1 MKRLSLGLLIILSGI
16 LLLLANID
24 AWNTRELIG
33 KWWPVLLI
41 AGGALTWSKN
51 RAENVWSVFL
61 MALGA
66 VLLLNRLDVTDV
78 DVGDVVGP
86 AIIIGFGVML
96 VMRSR
101 QRPEL
106 PSGRNREE
114 ITAILGGTTN
124 KNTSKDY
131 EGAKVTAV
139 MGGAELDLSHAVV
152 KKSAVIDVF
161 VVMGGLELR
170 VPQDVIVKSRAAYL
184 LGGMED
190 KTSPTSKTDDAPVL
204 YIDGTVLMGGIDI
217 KR

>member
-1 MKRLSLGLLIILSGI
+1 MKRLSLGLLIILGGI

-24 AWNTRELIG
+24 AWNMRELIS
-33 KWWPVLLI
+33 KWWPALLI
-41 AGGALTWSKN
+41 VGGVLTWSKN
-51 RAENVWSVFL
+51 RVENVWSVFL
-61 MALGA
+61 MALGT
-66 VLLLNRLDVTDV
+66 VLLLNRLDVTSINI
-78 DVGDVVGP
+78 GDVIGP
-86 AIIIGFGVML
+86 AVIIGFGVML

-106 PSGRNREE
+106 SSGRNREE

-131 EGAKVTAV
+131 EGAKVTAF
-139 MGGAELDLSHAVV
+139 MGGVELDLSHVTI

-161 VVMGGLELR
+161 IVMGGLDLR
-170 VPQDVIVKSRAAYL
+170 VPQDVIVKSRAAFL

-190 KTSPTSKTDDAPVL
+190 KTNPISKNDDAPVL
-204 YIDGTVLMGGIDI
+204 YIDGTVLMGGVDI